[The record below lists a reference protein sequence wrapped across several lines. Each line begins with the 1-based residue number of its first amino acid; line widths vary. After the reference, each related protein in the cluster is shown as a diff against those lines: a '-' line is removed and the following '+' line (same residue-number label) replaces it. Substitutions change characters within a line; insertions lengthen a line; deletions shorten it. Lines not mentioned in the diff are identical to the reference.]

1 MKKLFFLVGLA
12 VMSIFYSSCDN
23 ELNLIAEQK
32 DIPIVYA
39 MLNRQDTAHFI
50 RVEKAFVDA
59 TIPAPELAQ
68 DPNNL
73 YYDNV
78 QVQVR
83 NNTTEEVYTFN
94 RVDGADQGFPREDG
108 PFVSSPNYLY
118 KFKFPAGK
126 TFGEGDDLELLL
138 NRGDEFSEVTANT
151 KVVSDVIIVTPQLTP
166 TNSNIK
172 MTTKFDVRSRFVESD
187 AFIFDVYFIF
197 HYQEKPI
204 SGTEWENKTVEWN
217 IGKSLQ
223 GIGSNVSVTV
233 ARGAWLNFM
242 ANALE
247 VDPDIVRV
255 FQSIDIRVDAGG
267 EDILKT
273 VNLGRVNAG
282 ITSSQVT
289 PTHTNL
295 SEGLGIFTSR
305 NSTIVAGFALHPDS
319 RDSLR
324 NSVATSPLQFQ

>member
-1 MKKLFFLVGLA
+1 MKKILFLVGLVA
-12 VMSIFYSSCDN
+12 MSIFYSSCDN

-50 RVEKAFVDA
+50 RVEKAFVDP
-59 TIPAPELAQ
+59 TIAAPVLAQ
-68 DPNNL
+68 DPDNL

-83 NNTTEEVYTFN
+83 NNTTEEVYTFT
-94 RVDGADQGFPREDG
+94 RVDGANQGFPRKDG

-118 KFKFPAGK
+118 KFKFPAGQ
-126 TFGEGDDLELLL
+126 TFGDGNDLELLL
-138 NRGDEFSEVTANT
+138 NRGDEFEEVTAKT
-151 KVVSDVIIVTPQLTP
+151 KVVSDIVIASPKLTP
-166 TNSNIK
+166 TNSNIR
-172 MTTKFDVRSRFVESD
+172 MTTRFDVRGRFVETD
-187 AFIFDVYFIF
+187 AFIFDIYFVF
-197 HYQEKPI
+197 HYKEKLI
-204 SGTEWENKTVEWN
+204 SETVWEDRTVEWN
-217 IGKSLQ
+217 IGKSVE
-223 GIGSNVSVTV
+223 GNGPNVVVTV
-233 ARGAWLNFM
+233 ANGAWLNFM

-247 VDPDIVRV
+247 VNTDVVRV
-255 FQSIDIRVDAGG
+255 FESIDIRIDGGG
-267 EDILKT
+267 EDILKS

-289 PTHTNL
+289 PNHTNL

-305 NSTIVAGFALHPDS
+305 NSTTADGFALHPDS

-324 NSVATSPLQFQ
+324 NSVATAPLQFQ